1 MDKETQVL
9 EMAKI
14 LCPKGTANCEKCSKN
29 YKCDVKFSQLAELF
43 DGGCKIVGEDEI
55 VIKKEDANYFTE
67 LYREK
72 IEQVIKWRNLCDLKI
87 KETRQETAREILQE
101 LKKHLYA
108 SYLLPTG
115 LGLPDKIVRYAKIT
129 EDDIEQLAKAYEIEL
144 E

>member
-43 DGGCKIVGEDEI
+43 DGGCQIVGDDEI
-55 VIKKEDANYFTE
+55 VIKKSEYEAVKKSKNIIQLDISEE
-67 LYREK
+67 L
-72 IEQVIKWRNLCDLKI
+72 LKEYEYEMQEL
-87 KETRQETAREILQE
+87 KQKVRQETTREILQE
-101 LKKHLYA
+101 VVNA
-108 SYLLPTG
+108 WNTG
-115 LGLPDKIVRYAKIT
+115 NLNQR
-129 EDDIEQLAKAYEIEL
+129 ELAYICTKNGIEL

>member
-43 DGGCKIVGEDEI
+43 DGGCQIVGDDEI
-55 VIKKEDANYFTE
+55 
-67 LYREK
+67 
-72 IEQVIKWRNLCDLKI
+72 IESMKTYERA
-87 KETRQETAREILQE
+87 RQETAREILQE
-101 LKKHLYA
+101 LYSTPHEYHENKIVDLAKKH
-108 SYLLPTG
+108 G
-115 LGLPDKIVRYAKIT
+115 
-129 EDDIEQLAKAYEIEL
+129 IEL

>member
-43 DGGCKIVGEDEI
+43 DGGCQIVGEDEI
-55 VIKKEDANYFTE
+55 VIKKEDVDYITE

-72 IEQVIKWRNLCDLKI
+72 FGQVEKWRNLCDLKI
-87 KETRQETAREILQE
+87 KETARDIFE
-101 LKKHLYA
+101 
-108 SYLLPTG
+108 
-115 LGLPDKIVRYAKIT
+115 
-129 EDDIEQLAKAYEIEL
+129 DIEFYGVRSLNDKVWGNHFKLTDYTILDLKIKYGIAKEKGIEL
-144 E
+144 ED